1 MKNILRKSWMM
12 VIGCLMAVEV
22 FATDVV
28 ALAPGTYSLTSAAAT
43 SGSKKFNMNQNIY
56 YGRNGGG
63 LAGNNGVE
71 VKSGSMFAFKIKDP
85 STVKF
90 KVRNSKTK
98 SITDTWDVKAISD
111 ADFAGIV
118 AQYDAGGNASTYYS
132 NSNAKIVALTV
143 THTGTTETYT
153 NETSAL
159 QPGCY
164 GFYLSSHSADGDF
177 IPEIVITGTAPVIS
191 TDATLSALT
200 YNGISV
206 PNFSANTLSYEVE
219 LPTGTTTVPTV
230 AATKNESH
238 ATVNV
243 TPATALP
250 GTTTIDVTA
259 QDGTT
264 TKQYTITFTVASAA
278 PKVLT
283 ATWANIQGT
292 ATVDNVNMTIT
303 GQVKNGTG
311 LTAITPSFTGNNIAS
326 WSPQGAIDFSN
337 GAVDFEFSSSA
348 GPMTTYTI
356 TITEA
361 PAMSTD
367 ATLSSLKYGN
377 KAVPGFAASTYT
389 YNIELEAGT
398 TTAPT
403 LSATKNES
411 HATIEYAQASGVPG
425 VGKVKVTA
433 EDGTTTLTYTVN
445 FTVAVPQS
453 DLTIHVPE
461 VYEAKELAG
470 GYNTPLVNYNQREYE
485 VFYLGKSKPAGA
497 SGDIAVTYT
506 LNHKGGYLV
515 SSPSGS
521 GTSMTAKD
529 GWFKATIS
537 SLEGSFKEASEIA
550 AKASARDEFA
560 DLPGDLKM
568 KNNNTFELHIQGYDQ
583 FSIVAQDKKKDTKGT
598 TPADNRYWEVYIDG
612 SLQPQYFDKDN
623 ATTRR
628 YDITTGRHVISLK
641 AIGSEDSKLYGFSL
655 RLAQEPRTKWLKG
668 NDSTQVVMQTAA
680 IKPVTYVT
688 KYNNIPGV
696 QTRLIWI
703 GAEAKGIGM
712 SIVEG
717 TLTDT
722 ILVSGTA
729 NCATGVYNYAVVSY
743 YNGIETS
750 RATGKFTVKSD
761 IQATSE
767 INVDVYAGEEMD
779 QITFKYFALSADDV
793 QLTWD
798 NNQPT
803 GVTGSGSNGKYII
816 GGTPTVTGTFPYAIT
831 VTGADTVIHG
841 TITVNTLDYGDNAVL
856 YLYKNHLAYEHDGVY
871 QYIKGT
877 HNWNLIAR
885 KQKEDGLR
893 PADQYANYKW
903 ILISEDVDADNTEVL
918 AVIRGDANL
927 PVLNLKGFAYS
938 SDRLGWGEPDNGAI
952 DSTAVKNNGCKLYVQ
967 HPNHPIYTAK
977 MNYLKAGDSIQVL
990 SDYTVKGLMPINID
1004 VPESYC
1010 LGTAYTRNIDDYYS
1024 RGEKQ
1029 TALHEIPAA
1038 KHNGKKYI
1046 CLPLAREVTLASQ
1059 GQQLIEG
1066 IIRYLMSAD
1075 ASGVTLPELK
1085 INTFSVAGVNAEID
1099 QIENTILL
1107 SISKELY
1114 DSLKTAEPVIT
1125 LADPN
1130 THVNTSSTA
1139 LEYAVYLPKTYVVT
1153 DYINRR
1159 AYSLTIEIYDPQG
1172 IDEVYEAGMWVNV
1185 FDIYGRK
1192 VTTTNEDIYTMDL
1205 PKGMYIIVTESGQTL
1220 KIMR

>member
-1 MKNILRKSWMM
+1 MKNIRFIIFTFLAALSTSGWAQKTYTFDD
-12 VIGCLMAVEV
+12 G
-22 FATDVV
+22 V
-28 ALAPGTYSLTSAAAT
+28 ALSTDWTVTKNVPSGGNGDCVIAAPGKFSAKNGNYLLFSFENKSKITITITSTASFNNITNIAFDAVANDNSKPDFTLNIVDDNGNVVKNIYSNKATKTDFNTGGTNKWGVSNSAISPAT
-43 SGSKKFNMNQNIY
+43 SGHIQIVLYASSSGKYAAIDNIAVTY
-56 YGRNGGG
+56 S
-63 LAGNNGVE
+63 AG
-71 VKSGSMFAFKIKDP
+71 P
-85 STVKF
+85 S
-90 KVRNSKTK
+90 
-98 SITDTWDVKAISD
+98 D
-111 ADFAGIV
+111 
-118 AQYDAGGNASTYYS
+118 
-132 NSNAKIVALTV
+132 
-143 THTGTTETYT
+143 
-153 NETSAL
+153 
-159 QPGCY
+159 
-164 GFYLSSHSADGDF
+164 
-177 IPEIVITGTAPVIS
+177 
-191 TDATLSALT
+191 DATLSALT
-200 YNGISV
+200 YNGTSV

-230 AATKNESH
+230 VATKNESH

-303 GQVKNGTG
+303 GRVKNGTG

-326 WSPQGAIDFSN
+326 WTPDGAQNFTSRAVEYIFSAQT
-337 GAVDFEFSSSA
+337 GEVTSY
-348 GPMTTYTI
+348 MI

-377 KAVPGFAASTYT
+377 KAVPGFAASTYS

-403 LSATKNES
+403 LSATQNES
-411 HATIEYAQASGVPG
+411 HATIEYTQASGVPG

-453 DLTIHVPE
+453 GLTIHVPE
-461 VYEAKELAG
+461 IYEAKDIAG
-470 GYNTPLVNYNQREYE
+470 GYNGTLAVFNSREYE
-485 VFYLGKSKPAGA
+485 VYYAGKTTDSYMTVDVKPCQKQPG
-497 SGDIAVTYT
+497 IANT
-506 LNHKGGYLV
+506 
-515 SSPSGS
+515 SSA
-521 GTSMTAKD
+521 TACKAKD
-529 GWFKATIS
+529 GWFEATGNSIS
-537 SLEGSFKEASEIA
+537 NYSFPGIG
-550 AKASARDEFA
+550 EFA
-560 DLPGDLKM
+560 AGDGCMHKIY
-568 KNNNTFELHIQGYDQ
+568 NNNAYKFHIQGYDQ
-583 FSIVAQDKKKDTKGT
+583 FSFYGKDNST
-598 TPADNRYWEVYIDG
+598 TIDPNNASKNKRFQVYIDNV
-612 SLQPQYFDKDN
+612 LQPEN
-623 ATTRR
+623 PSNTASIRR
-628 YDITTGRHVISLK
+628 YDISTGEHVIEVRG
-641 AIGSEDSKLYGFSL
+641 IGGSNNEFYGWSL
-655 RLAQEPRTKWLKG
+655 RVAQEPRTKWLKG

-680 IKPVTYVT
+680 LRPITYVT
-688 KYNNIPGV
+688 KYNNIPGA
-696 QTRLIWI
+696 QTRLIWND
-703 GAEAKGIGM
+703 AEATGIGM

-729 NCATGVYNYAVVSY
+729 NCATGVYNYAVVAY

-831 VTGADTVIHG
+831 VAGADTVIHG

-1107 SISKELY
+1107 SIPKELY
-1114 DSLKTAEPVIT
+1114 DSLNTAEPVIT

>member
-177 IPEIVITGTAPVIS
+177 IPEIVITGTAPVVS

-230 AATKNESH
+230 VATKNESH

-250 GTTTIDVTA
+250 GTTTINVTA

-303 GQVKNGTG
+303 GQVKNGTV

-326 WSPQGAIDFSN
+326 WTPNGAQNFTN
-337 GAVDFEFSSSA
+337 GAVEYIFSAQTGEVTS
-348 GPMTTYTI
+348 YTI

-403 LSATKNES
+403 LSATQNES
-411 HATIEYAQASGVPG
+411 HATIEYTQASGVPG

-453 DLTIHVPE
+453 GLKIHVPE
-461 VYEAKELAG
+461 IYEAKDIAG
-470 GYNTPLVNYNQREYE
+470 GYNGTLAVFNSREYE
-485 VFYLGKSKPAGA
+485 VYYAGKTTDSYMTVDVKPCQKQPG
-497 SGDIAVTYT
+497 ITNT
-506 LNHKGGYLV
+506 
-515 SSPSGS
+515 SSA
-521 GTSMTAKD
+521 TACKAKD
-529 GWFKATIS
+529 GWFEATGNSIS
-537 SLEGSFKEASEIA
+537 NYSFPGI
-550 AKASARDEFA
+550 DEFA
-560 DLPGDLKM
+560 AGDGCMHKIY
-568 KNNNTFELHIQGYDQ
+568 NNNAYKFHIQGYDQ
-583 FSIVAQDKKKDTKGT
+583 FSFYGKDNST
-598 TPADNRYWEVYIDG
+598 TIDPNNASKNKRFQVYIDNV
-612 SLQPQYFDKDN
+612 LQPEN
-623 ATTRR
+623 PSNTASIRR
-628 YDITTGRHVISLK
+628 YDISTGEHVIEVRG
-641 AIGSEDSKLYGFSL
+641 IGGSNNEFYGWSL
-655 RLAQEPRTKWLKG
+655 RVGQEPRTKWLKG

-680 IKPVTYVT
+680 LRPITYVT
-688 KYNNIPGV
+688 KYNNIPGA
-696 QTRLIWI
+696 QTRLIWNS
-703 GAEAKGIGM
+703 AEATGIGM

-729 NCATGVYNYAVVSY
+729 NCATGVYNYAVVAY

-779 QITFKYFALSADDV
+779 QITFKYFASSADDV

-1046 CLPLAREVTLASQ
+1046 CLPLAKEVTLASQ

-1107 SISKELY
+1107 SIPEELY

-1172 IDEVYEAGMWVNV
+1172 IDEIYEAGMWVNV

>member
-1 MKNILRKSWMM
+1 MKNIFKKSLLF
-12 VIGCLMAVEV
+12 IATCLMASTLWAQQTTFGFESANELSSN
-22 FATDVV
+22 FTYSCEYSNATMTIATDKKHGGSSSLKAYMGGSGGKSNFLVTKNSYNNV
-28 ALAPGTYSLTSAAAT
+28 TQIKFWIASSDKGKTEFAIESCASENFSSGVNSILALTTFSNLPGISSPSNGTFYEVTITPAT
-43 SGSKKFNMNQNIY
+43 AINGYLRFTFRQPSSSGKYLWFDD
-56 YGRNGGG
+56 
-63 LAGNNGVE
+63 LE
-71 VKSGSMFAFKIKDP
+71 
-85 STVKF
+85 
-90 KVRNSKTK
+90 
-98 SITDTWDVKAISD
+98 IT
-111 ADFAGIV
+111 
-118 AQYDAGGNASTYYS
+118 AST
-132 NSNAKIVALTV
+132 
-143 THTGTTETYT
+143 
-153 NETSAL
+153 
-159 QPGCY
+159 
-164 GFYLSSHSADGDF
+164 
-177 IPEIVITGTAPVIS
+177 APIIS

-230 AATKNESH
+230 VATKNESH

-250 GTTTIDVTA
+250 GTTTINVTA

-303 GQVKNGTG
+303 GRVKNGTG

-326 WSPQGAIDFSN
+326 WTPDGAQNFTN
-337 GAVDFEFSSSA
+337 GAVEYIFSAQTGEVTS
-348 GPMTTYTI
+348 YTI

-377 KAVPGFAASTYT
+377 KAVPGFAASTYS
-389 YNIELEAGT
+389 YNIELDAGT

-403 LSATKNES
+403 LSATQNES
-411 HATIEYAQASGVPG
+411 HATIEYTQASGVPG

-453 DLTIHVPE
+453 GLTIHVPE
-461 VYEAKELAG
+461 IYEAKDIAG
-470 GYNTPLVNYNQREYE
+470 GYNGTLAVFNSREYE
-485 VFYLGKSKPAGA
+485 VYYAGKTTDSYMTVDVKPCQKQPG
-497 SGDIAVTYT
+497 ITNT
-506 LNHKGGYLV
+506 
-515 SSPSGS
+515 SSA
-521 GTSMTAKD
+521 TACKAKD
-529 GWFKATIS
+529 GWFEATGNSIS
-537 SLEGSFKEASEIA
+537 NYSFPGIG
-550 AKASARDEFA
+550 EFA
-560 DLPGDLKM
+560 AGDGCMHKIY
-568 KNNNTFELHIQGYDQ
+568 NNNAYKFHIQGYDQ
-583 FSIVAQDKKKDTKGT
+583 FSFYGKDNST
-598 TPADNRYWEVYIDG
+598 TIDPNNASKNKRFQVYIDNV
-612 SLQPQYFDKDN
+612 LQPEN
-623 ATTRR
+623 PSNTASIRR
-628 YDITTGRHVISLK
+628 YDISTGEHVIEVRG
-641 AIGSEDSKLYGFSL
+641 IGGSNNEFYGWSL
-655 RLAQEPRTKWLKG
+655 RVAQEPRTKWLKG

-680 IKPVTYVT
+680 LRPITYVT
-688 KYNNIPGV
+688 KYNNIPGA
-696 QTRLIWI
+696 QTRLIWND
-703 GAEAKGIGM
+703 AEATGIGM

-729 NCATGVYNYAVVSY
+729 NCATGVYNYAVVAY

-893 PADQYANYKW
+893 PANQYANYKW

-1107 SISKELY
+1107 SIPKELY
-1114 DSLKTAEPVIT
+1114 DSLNTAEPVIT